1 VGQLEPSNNTIKGIG
16 GSIDGVSKGTIKW
29 KTTGNSGMHHEL
41 ILPTSLYVPSS
52 TSCLLSRQ
60 HWAYEAN
67 DNSPKQRGTWCAT
80 YENEV
85 HLFWDQEKYCK
96 RIKLD
101 RMSGNVAT

>member
-29 KTTGNSGMHHEL
+29 KTAGNSGMHHEL